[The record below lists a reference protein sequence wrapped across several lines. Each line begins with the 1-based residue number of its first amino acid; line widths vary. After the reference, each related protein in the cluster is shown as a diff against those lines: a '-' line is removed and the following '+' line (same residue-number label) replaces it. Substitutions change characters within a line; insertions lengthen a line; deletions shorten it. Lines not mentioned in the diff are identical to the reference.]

1 MSLTSGTKLGPY
13 EIQSLLGAGGMGE
26 VYRARDSRL
35 NRDVAIKVLPIIFA
49 SDAERMARF
58 QREAQLLA
66 SLNHPNIASIY
77 GLEEKD
83 GVRALVM
90 ELVEGPT
97 LAVRIGA
104 GPILIEEA
112 LPIARQIAEA
122 LESAH
127 EKGIIH
133 RDLKPANIKLTPDGT
148 VKVLDFGLAKAL
160 DSPDSNL
167 ADSANSPT
175 LTAATRIGVI
185 LGTAAYMSPEQ
196 AKGKAVDRRTD
207 IWAFGCVLYEM
218 LTGKPPFAGE
228 TITDTLAAVVRAEP
242 EWELLPKNTPLAIR
256 ELLRRCLQK
265 DPKERLRDIGDVR
278 IELKQFLSGSGT
290 SVALALP
297 ELSGSR
303 GKWLRA
309 LPWVVA
315 ALAFA
320 AAIAVWFGTASHAHE
335 PPAVTRFA
343 ITLPHFDEFGEIA
356 ISPDGSTVVFDAL
369 PAGSPAGSQ
378 FFLRKLDQLTATPIA
393 GTEQAEYPSF
403 SPDGKWL
410 GFIVNG
416 SLMKTRLDSGSTQMI
431 CPATRSAG
439 MSWADDNTMIFSQAG
454 RGLFRVSADGGT
466 PELVAPMGPQTG
478 NRDYLTPSAL
488 PGGKFAIVTLARG
501 ASFGASESTQDV
513 AVVRIDEPGTVP
525 APRILLQGARLGRYA
540 AQGFVLF
547 IRGESLFRVPFDTA
561 QLRTTGNP
569 IPVLD
574 KVKVEPQL
582 PYHYYD
588 ASSSGALVYSPPVGQ
603 TRIPVL
609 VNRRGEEQQLNAP
622 VHRYWDPQLS
632 PDGKRLAVAVESDP
646 GHQNPWIYDL
656 ERRTWL
662 RLGFDQREEMS
673 PVWAPDGRRLFYVT
687 NTGGIFSKMADGS
700 GTEKQ
705 MYKFKDPIFI
715 TSITPDSRTLA
726 GEQLSEKFGWD
737 VVVLHLKDNAG
748 QVDGDAVPFVST
760 PALEWRPQFSPDGH
774 WLAYVS
780 NETGSFEVYV
790 QAYPGPGGKWQV
802 SSDGGDEVRWSGNGR
817 ELFYF
822 HGDTMM
828 AVDVKTTPTF
838 SSGTPHILFKGK
850 YELPGVVPNYAV
862 TPDGQ
867 KFIMLKKHADSSPP
881 EVDVVINWAKELQK

>member
-13 EIQSLLGAGGMGE
+13 EIQSPLGAGGMGE

-83 GVRALVM
+83 GVRGLVM

-97 LAVRIGA
+97 LAMRVGSGSI
-104 GPILIEEA
+104 PIEEA

-167 ADSANSPT
+167 ADPTNSPT
-175 LTAATRIGVI
+175 FTAATRIGII

-196 AKGKAVDRRTD
+196 AKGKPVDRRTD

-228 TITDTLAAVVRAEP
+228 TITETLAAVVRAEP
-242 EWELLPKNTPLAIR
+242 EWDLLPKTTPLAVR

-265 DPKERLRDIGDVR
+265 DPKERVRDIGDVR
-278 IELKQFLSGSGT
+278 IELKQLLSGSGT
-290 SVALALP
+290 TFVPALP
-297 ELSGSR
+297 EVSSSR
-303 GKWLRA
+303 GNWLPA
-309 LPWVVA
+309 LPWAIA

-320 AAIAVWFGTASHAHE
+320 TAIAIWFGSRSRAPE
-335 PPAVTRFA
+335 QPAVTRFA

-356 ISPDGSTVVFDAL
+356 ISPDGSTIVFDTL
-369 PAGSPAGSQ
+369 PTGGTLGSQ
-378 FFLRKLDQLTATPIA
+378 FYLRRLDQLTATPIS
-393 GTEQAEYPSF
+393 GTEQGDYPSF

-410 GFIVNG
+410 GFTKNA
-416 SLMKTRLDSGSTQMI
+416 SLMKVRLDSGTSQII
-431 CPATRSAG
+431 CPATRAAG
-439 MSWADDNTMIFSQAG
+439 VSWADDNTIIFSQVG
-454 RGLFRVSADGGT
+454 LGLFRVSAAGGT
-466 PELVAPMGPQTG
+466 PELVAPIGPETG
-478 NRDYLTPSAL
+478 NRDYLTPSVL
-488 PGGKFAIVTLARG
+488 PGGKFAIVTLG
-501 ASFGASESTQDV
+501 APVAAPESAADV
-513 AVVRIDEPGTVP
+513 AVVRIDQPGTVP
-525 APRILLQGARLGRYA
+525 TPRILVQGARLGRYA
-540 AQGFVLF
+540 LQGLILF
-547 IRGESLFRVPFDTA
+547 TRGESVFGVPFDLA
-561 QLRTTGNP
+561 QQKTTGSP
-569 IPVLD
+569 IPVLE
-574 KVKVEPQL
+574 KVKVDPDQ
-582 PYHYYD
+582 PYPYYD
-588 ASSSGALVYSPPVGQ
+588 VSSSGTLAYSPPVGQ

-609 VNRRGEEQQLNAP
+609 VNRKGEEQQLNAP

-632 PDGKRLAVAVESDP
+632 PDGKRLALSVESAP

-656 ERRTWL
+656 ERHTWM
-662 RLGFDQREEMS
+662 RLGFDEREDMS
-673 PVWAPDGRRLFYVT
+673 PIWAPDGRHLFYVT
-687 NTGGIFSKMADGS
+687 NTGGVFSKMADGS
-700 GTEKQ
+700 GTEQ
-705 MYKFKDPIFI
+705 QIYKFKDPLFI
-715 TSITPDSRTLA
+715 ASITPDGRTIS
-726 GEQLSEKFGWD
+726 GEQLHGKLGWD
-737 VVVLHLKDNAG
+737 VVVLHLKDDG

-760 PALEWRPQFSPDGH
+760 PALEWRPQFSPDGR
-774 WLAYVS
+774 WLAYAS
-780 NETGSFEVYV
+780 NEAGNAEIYV

-802 SSDGGDEVRWSGNGR
+802 STDGGDEVRWSGNGR
-817 ELFYF
+817 ELFYI

-828 AVDVKTTPTF
+828 AVEVKTMPTF
-838 SSGTPHILFKGK
+838 STGAAHILFKVK
-850 YELPGVVPNYAV
+850 YELPGAVTNYAV

-867 KFIMLKKHADSSPP
+867 KFIMLKRQADSSPP
-881 EVDVVINWAKELQK
+881 EVDVVVNWAEELQK